1 MTVLIML
8 LFQSVSVLG
17 SSEQDVFKRPST
29 SGQSTHPPPRSVHLW
44 IVTSDFSFHSDASHV
59 ALHQRG
65 VVSATHSR

>member
-1 MTVLIML
+1 MTVLIVL

-29 SGQSTHPPPRSVHLW
+29 SGQSTHIPPPCSVHLW
-44 IVTSDFSFHSDASHV
+44 IVTSFHSDAS
-59 ALHQRG
+59 HQRG